1 MTGLPHF
8 NQGFE
13 AGEFDYTKLYG
24 CWLEP
29 LRLILD
35 RGILVFN
42 DPPCHHPG
50 PVFQYHWNTLPRT
63 QQLQEESERL
73 C

>member
-29 LRLILD
+29 LRLMSVK
-35 RGILVFN
+35 G
-42 DPPCHHPG
+42 
-50 PVFQYHWNTLPRT
+50 TL
-63 QQLQEESERL
+63 LHVS
-73 C
+73 

>member
-1 MTGLPHF
+1 MEFKWGSDSMTGLPHF

-29 LRLILD
+29 LRLMSVK
-35 RGILVFN
+35 G
-42 DPPCHHPG
+42 
-50 PVFQYHWNTLPRT
+50 TL
-63 QQLQEESERL
+63 LHVS
-73 C
+73 